1 MKVQLLGRSSID
13 EVSVSMAKKFPARRK
28 ATRPTSEE
36 RQFRRSKSRRRQDT
50 DTAVIVDLNAR
61 AHTLLTAYAAPRQ
74 AAPLTARTPAQ
85 ERYMAAIR
93 SHHLTFGIG
102 PAGTGKSYCA
112 GALAAHALEAGEID
126 RIILTRPAVE
136 AGEQLGF
143 LPGDLDEKFSPYIDA
158 FRDILNA
165 RLGAGTV
172 EYGLRHGRIVASPL
186 AYMRGKTFDSR
197 TFVVLD
203 EAQNTTPAQMK
214 LFLTRIGEGSRV
226 VVNGDLRQS
235 DVRGPNGLADAIERL
250 RGLPGVYVHRF
261 ERDDIVRSGLVREI
275 IDRYEDT
282 AG

>member
-1 MKVQLLGRSSID
+1 
-13 EVSVSMAKKFPARRK
+13 MAKKFPARRK

-36 RQFRRSKSRRRQDT
+36 RHFRRSRSRRGPDT
-50 DTAVIVDLNAR
+50 DSAVIVDLNAR
-61 AHTLLTAYAAPRQ
+61 AHTLLTAYAAPRH
-74 AAPLTARTPAQ
+74 AAPLKARTPAQ
-85 ERYMAAIR
+85 ERYIAAIR
-93 SHHLTFGIG
+93 SHRLTFGIG

-112 GALAAHALEAGEID
+112 GALAAQALEAGEID
-126 RIILTRPAVE
+126 RVILTRPAVE

-172 EYGLRHGRIVASPL
+172 EYCLRHGRIVASPL
-186 AYMRGKTFDSR
+186 AYMRGKTFDDR

-226 VVNGDLRQS
+226 VVNGDIRQS

-250 RGLPGVYVHRF
+250 RGLPGVYLHSF

-275 IDRYEDT
+275 IDRYEGEGD
-282 AG
+282 